1 MAVKD
6 DYLVDTL
13 IDMGLLTS
21 EQVEEARGE
30 VSGDLG
36 VLDTLVAKGE
46 LMGESVTMAKAAQA
60 GAEPGSG

>member
-36 VLDTLVAKGE
+36 VLDTLSPKG
-46 LMGESVTMAKAAQA
+46 S
-60 GAEPGSG
+60 